1 MPKILTNNIVG
12 WNEFTKLNYP
22 SIYILRW
29 IPFNAWYNSL
39 VSGTKDADALRYL
52 KKNPNNELYTVIKSL
67 AKTPSKSNEARTF
80 QYHLHELR
88 QLLDKE
94 DFPSVDERIQFGTV
108 EMYPNSQ
115 NEDTSRKDGFGYKIK
130 RVVSKDDPSRLP
142 VKSVSVTIE
151 DLRSSSTI
159 SFNLSNYDVDKLRLE
174 LRKRKIEKDKRIILE
189 EMFKK
194 VEPMITVD
202 VTDTKKGHVKIGG
215 SKFNKDL
222 DALCAMTVD
231 ILYEL
236 RCKAVH
242 GEISVKDTIEK
253 IYEHAYFL
261 LESILKKLI

>member
-1 MPKILTNNIVG
+1 MPKILTNNIG
-12 WNEFTKLNYP
+12 TWNEFTKLNYP
-22 SIYILRW
+22 SIFILRW

-52 KKNPNNELYTVIKSL
+52 KKTPNNELYTVIKSL
-67 AKTPSKSNEARTF
+67 TKTPAKANDSQTF
-80 QYHLHELR
+80 QYHLHELK

-94 DFPSVDERIQFGTV
+94 DFPTAIERIQFGTV
-108 EMYPNSQ
+108 EMYPNTR
-115 NEDTSRKDGFGYKIK
+115 NEDTFRKDGYGYKVK

-142 VKSVSVTIE
+142 VKSVIVTIE
-151 DLRSSSTI
+151 DLRSSSTNKI
-159 SFNLSNYDVDKLRLE
+159 CLTCYDVDKLRLE
-174 LRKRKIEKDKRIILE
+174 LKNHKIAKEKRIIIE

-202 VTDTKKGHVKIGG
+202 VTDVKKGNIKIGG

-222 DALCAMTVD
+222 DALCAMIVD

-242 GEISVKDTIEK
+242 GEISVKDTTEK

-261 LESILKKLI
+261 LESILKKLL

>member
-22 SIYILRW
+22 SIFILRW

-67 AKTPSKSNEARTF
+67 TKTPSKANDAQTF
-80 QYHLHELR
+80 QYHLHELK

-94 DFPSVDERIQFGTV
+94 DFPTAIEKIQFGTV
-108 EMYPNSQ
+108 EMYPNSK
-115 NEDTSRKDGFGYKIK
+115 NEDTCRKDGFGYKVK
-130 RVVSKDDPSRLP
+130 RVVSIDDPSRLP
-142 VKSVSVTIE
+142 VKSVSITIE
-151 DLRSSSTI
+151 DLCKPSTI
-159 SFNLSNYDVDKLRLE
+159 SINLPCYDVDKLRLE
-174 LRKRKIEKDKRIILE
+174 FKNRKIAKEKRIIVE

-194 VEPMITVD
+194 VEPVITVE
-202 VTDTKKGHVKIGG
+202 VTDVKKGHIKIGG
-215 SKFNKDL
+215 SKFNKDI
-222 DALCAMTVD
+222 DALCAMIID

-242 GEISVKDTIEK
+242 GEISVKDTTEK
-253 IYEHAYFL
+253 IYEHAYFM
-261 LESILKKLI
+261 LECILKKLL